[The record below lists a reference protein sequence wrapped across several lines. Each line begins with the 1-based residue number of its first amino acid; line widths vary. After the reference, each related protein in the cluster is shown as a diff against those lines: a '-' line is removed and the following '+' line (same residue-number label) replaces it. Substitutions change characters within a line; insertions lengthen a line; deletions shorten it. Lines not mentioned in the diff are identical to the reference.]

1 MSGWGM
7 DRMALLER
15 RVDVLEQELR
25 RVQRLSSTP
34 PAPRIARPAPERAR
48 VERKPLPPAPA
59 PPERPALEDFLGGRV
74 LGWAGAVAVLLGVAF
89 LVAVAIGRGWI
100 DEPTRI
106 ALAFAGSTALLGL
119 GAWLH
124 ERRGATQA
132 SLAIAGT
139 GLAGLF
145 LALVAGAQLYDLFPV
160 PIALA
165 QALLIGFAGTILALR
180 WNTRTIAALAIGGAL
195 LSPPL

>member
-1 MSGWGM
+1 MT
-7 DRMALLER
+7 DRGQGDRFSLLER

-25 RVQRLSSTP
+25 RVQRLSATP
-34 PAPRIARPAPERAR
+34 PAPAVARPR
-48 VERKPLPPAPA
+48 VEPRAAGGDDRQTVNRRDPAPA
-59 PPERPALEDFLGGRV
+59 PSLPAVEPAQSEGGRLEDFLGGRV

-100 DEPTRI
+100 DEPARI
-106 ALAFAGSTALLGL
+106 ALAFAGSAALLAV

-132 SLAIAGT
+132 SLAIAGS

-145 LALVAGAQLYDLFPV
+145 LALVAGAQLYELYPA

-165 QALLIGFAGTILALR
+165 EALPFER
-180 WNTRTIAALAIGGAL
+180 RRC
-195 LSPPL
+195 LSAS

>member
-1 MSGWGM
+1 M
-7 DRMALLER
+7 DRGQDRFSLLER

-25 RVQRLSSTP
+25 RVQRLTTTP
-34 PAPRIARPAPERAR
+34 PASRVVRPAPQHAGQEAPK
-48 VERKPLPPAPA
+48 VVVPAAPA

-106 ALAFAGSTALLGL
+106 ALAFAGSAALLGA

-124 ERRGATQA
+124 ARRGATQA
-132 SLAIAGT
+132 SLASAGP

-145 LALVAGAQLYDLFPV
+145 LALTAGAQLYDLSPPTV
-160 PIALA
+160 ALA
-165 QALLIGFAGTILALR
+165 AAGL
-180 WNTRTIAALAIGGAL
+180 
-195 LSPPL
+195 